1 MADVKLFIGGTP
13 NPLFPNPDGRN
24 QYREPHAR
32 RVAYEYANGEFTLG
46 WPLNPKEQNYQRVE
60 LGDADL
66 EVGDMIMLC
75 VVPQEHLLTSVLA
88 RVDDI
93 DSRFAGAT
101 LKPAAKLYDS
111 TTGEYTDSDVL
122 DALFDNLTLVEKH
135 VAFAQIK
142 SSRITIPAME
152 VKKNGEEE
160 EEVVGTTAEQT
171 ITTEGGYFVP
181 TGKTLVLGFKVTAL
195 PTDSTQ
201 KISLM
206 QASASLVAKVSGFD
220 IPSAV

>member
-1 MADVKLFIGGTP
+1 MPDVKLFIGGTP

-66 EVGDMIMLC
+66 KVGDLIMLY

-93 DSRFAGAT
+93 DARFAGAT
-101 LKPAAKLYDS
+101 LKPSARLYDS
-111 TTGEYTDSDVL
+111 ATGEYTDSDVL

-135 VAFAQIK
+135 VAFAQLK
-142 SSRITIPAME
+142 AFSITIPAAD
-152 VKKNGEEE
+152 VKATDGT
-160 EEVVGTTAEQT
+160 VVGRTPEQI

-195 PTDSTQ
+195 PTDTTQ
-201 KISLM
+201 KFSLM